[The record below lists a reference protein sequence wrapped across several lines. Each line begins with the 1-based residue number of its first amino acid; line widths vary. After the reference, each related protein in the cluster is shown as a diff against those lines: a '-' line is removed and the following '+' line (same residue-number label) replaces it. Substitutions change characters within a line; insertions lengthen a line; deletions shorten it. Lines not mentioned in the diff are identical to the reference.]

1 MQELFYPYDS
11 NLILKKSKKLRREL
25 LETAE
30 KEGKKL
36 LKKKVA
42 VLGGSTTHDIIRILD
57 LFLLNEGIEA
67 EFYES
72 EYSQYWE
79 DAMFGTPELDAFT
92 PDVIFVH
99 TTFKNITELPQI
111 TDSVEEI
118 KAKEDRLFDHFKVMW
133 ESLKSKFSCP
143 IIQNNFE
150 YPAYRLLGNKE
161 AYDHHGV
168 IAFVNRIN
176 IRFADYARDNGLL
189 INDINYVAASYG
201 LDRWADSFYWH
212 MYKYAMSLQAIPDYT
227 FNVSHIIKAV
237 FGKNKKSLVLDLD
250 NTLWGGIVGDDG
262 PENLEIGQETSM
274 GQVYSEFQNYVKAH
288 KDLGVIL
295 NVNSKNE
302 MDNALAGLNHP
313 EGILKP
319 DDFIMIQANWEPK
332 SQNLNTI
339 ADTLNLGVD
348 SFVFVD
354 DNPAEREIIRQQIP
368 GVAVPNI
375 TESGSL
381 SPEKYIRILDKNGYF
396 ETITISEDD
405 AKRNEMYKANALRKA
420 QETSF
425 KDYNEF
431 LLSLDMKGEIK
442 AFDPL
447 YYSRIAQLTNKS
459 NQFNLTTLR
468 CSMEEIEAMSSD
480 DSYITLYG
488 KLSDKFGDN
497 GVVSIVAGKAEGD
510 TLHIRLWLMSCRVL
524 KRDMEFAM
532 KDELVKAA
540 LNKNISKLKGYYY
553 PTAKNGMV
561 KNFFN
566 TMGFDKISEDAD
578 GNTEWILE
586 INSDYEN
593 QNKVIKVNA

>member
-11 NLILKKSKKLRREL
+11 NYILKKSKKLRREL
-25 LETAE
+25 IEAAE
-30 KEGKKL
+30 KEGKTL

-42 VLGGSTTHDIIRILD
+42 VLGGSTTHDIIRVLD

-67 EFYES
+67 DFYES
-72 EYSQYWE
+72 EYNQYWE

-92 PDVIFVH
+92 PDIVFVH
-99 TTFKNITELPQI
+99 TTFKNISELPLI
-111 TDSVEEI
+111 TDSIDEI
-118 KAKEDRLFDHFKVMW
+118 NAKEDRLFDHFKVMW
-133 ESLKSKFSCP
+133 ESLRTKFSCP

-150 YPAYRLLGNKE
+150 YPAYRLLGNKD

-168 IAFVNRIN
+168 IAFINRIN
-176 IRFADYARDNGLL
+176 VRFADYARDNGLL

-212 MYKYAMSLQAIPDYT
+212 MYKYAMSLQAIPDYA
-227 FNVSHIIKAV
+227 FNLSHIIKAV

-250 NTLWGGIVGDDG
+250 NTIWGGIVGDDG

-274 GQVYSEFQNYVKAH
+274 GQVYSEFQKYIKAH
-288 KDLGVIL
+288 RDLGIIL
-295 NVNSKNE
+295 NVNSKND

-313 EGILKP
+313 EGSLKP

-339 ADTLNLGVD
+339 ADALNLGVD

-354 DNPAEREIIRQQIP
+354 DNPAERDIIRQQVP

-375 TESGSL
+375 TEEGSL

-396 ETITISEDD
+396 ETITISADD
-405 AKRNEMYKANALRKA
+405 TKRNDMYKANALRKT
-420 QETSF
+420 QETNF

-468 CSMEEIEAMSSD
+468 CSVEEIEAMSSD

-497 GVVSIVAGKAEGD
+497 GVVSIVAGQAEGD
-510 TLHIRLWLMSCRVL
+510 TLHIKLWLMSCRVL
-524 KRDMEFAM
+524 KRDMEYAM

-553 PTAKNGMV
+553 PTAKNAMV
-561 KNFFN
+561 KEFFN
-566 TMGFDKISEDAD
+566 TMGFTKVAEDSD
-578 GNTEWILE
+578 GNTEWELNIS
-586 INSDYEN
+586 SDYEN
-593 QNKVIKVNA
+593 QNKVIKIAE